1 MGGISMAVK
10 FRHKE
15 TGLFFC
21 RAKGLSPSRR
31 DYDKLGEEGIFRKR
45 HLSKRGRIY
54 ESATENQKRDWI
66 GGFLSEFYWVNGKHH
81 IYIRE
86 ECKGLLPD
94 DDRYSCLIYEMNKVS
109 SDEERINSYGKEY
122 FFNFGDRFERKLK
135 IGL

>member
-66 GGFLSEFYWVNGKHH
+66 GKEHADEFEIVH
-81 IYIRE
+81 
-86 ECKGLLPD
+86 
-94 DDRYSCLIYEMNKVS
+94 V
-109 SDEERINSYGKEY
+109 
-122 FFNFGDRFERKLK
+122 
-135 IGL
+135 

>member
-1 MGGISMAVK
+1 MEIPMPAGFHVNQMKRELEEVSDKLKRIYVEEEDEIMGGISMAVK

-66 GGFLSEFYWVNGKHH
+66 GKKHADEFEIV
-81 IYIRE
+81 
-86 ECKGLLPD
+86 
-94 DDRYSCLIYEMNKVS
+94 KV
-109 SDEERINSYGKEY
+109 
-122 FFNFGDRFERKLK
+122 
-135 IGL
+135 

>member
-21 RAKGLSPSRR
+21 RAKGLSPSLY

-66 GGFLSEFYWVNGKHH
+66 GKKHADEFEIV
-81 IYIRE
+81 
-86 ECKGLLPD
+86 
-94 DDRYSCLIYEMNKVS
+94 KV
-109 SDEERINSYGKEY
+109 
-122 FFNFGDRFERKLK
+122 
-135 IGL
+135 

>member
-1 MGGISMAVK
+1 MTVK

-66 GGFLSEFYWVNGKHH
+66 GKKHADEFEIV
-81 IYIRE
+81 
-86 ECKGLLPD
+86 
-94 DDRYSCLIYEMNKVS
+94 KV
-109 SDEERINSYGKEY
+109 
-122 FFNFGDRFERKLK
+122 
-135 IGL
+135 

>member
-21 RAKGLSPSRR
+21 RAKGLSPSTM

-54 ESATENQKRDWI
+54 QKRDWI
-66 GGFLSEFYWVNGKHH
+66 GKKHADEFEIV
-81 IYIRE
+81 
-86 ECKGLLPD
+86 
-94 DDRYSCLIYEMNKVS
+94 KV
-109 SDEERINSYGKEY
+109 
-122 FFNFGDRFERKLK
+122 
-135 IGL
+135 